1 MQPGRGLTWTDVNP
15 FILLLKPMMA
25 VGTLVTKGVVS
36 LAFLA
41 TEESVDPGKMPRVN
55 TEAAIVRVAVSE
67 EDRSLSQMDV
77 QLPNGDFYQLAGIG
91 SEEDSSPS
99 TGAPRR
105 TGRRIVGR
113 SPSTRQDNT
122 TLALLQSE
130 TGHSMH
136 CKIEMPGEEGDGS
149 GVCTTDK
156 GQKYEFAF
164 QL

>member
-1 MQPGRGLTWTDVNP
+1 VNP

-41 TEESVDPGKMPRVN
+41 TEDNVDPGKMPQVN

-67 EDRSLSQMDV
+67 EDHSLSQMDV
-77 QLPNGDFYQLAGIG
+77 QLPNGEFYQLSGIG
-91 SEEDSSPS
+91 VEEAAPPS
-99 TGAPRR
+99 VVAPRR
-105 TGRRIVGR
+105 PGGRMVGR
-113 SPSTRQDNT
+113 SQSARSESA

-130 TGHSMH
+130 TGRSMQ
-136 CKIEMPGEEGDGS
+136 CQLDMPGEQGDGS
-149 GVCTTDK
+149 GVCTTET
-156 GQKYEFAF
+156 GEKYEFAF